1 MIVTQQLEIKLNQF
15 NYHHYE
21 RLGYHTDSKDFIMVD
36 IKDISRSS
44 KLRVEAKCDVC
55 GKIKSLQ
62 YKKYNKNISHGG
74 YYACSNFCAKAKVET
89 TNLEKY
95 GAKYP
100 LQSPDKINE
109 LKEYFTEK
117 FGFDNPSKSKE
128 VCNKREKTMMERFG
142 VKTNIILPETHKKA
156 VSLSITEE
164 SQEKR
169 RQTNIE
175 RYGHE
180 NCMNSKEVYD
190 KFKKTCLSRYGTE
203 FPAQNSEIFIKTQKS
218 QYKIKTY
225 KGINYQGT
233 YELDF
238 LVFCDNNGLLA
249 KISKP
254 PTIKYRFG
262 KSHKRYHPDFHIV
275 DLNLIVEI
283 KSDYYYNLYLEKNL
297 CKEEYTKKK
306 GYDFIFIINKD
317 YTEFL
322 NKIKKSS

>member
-62 YKKYNKNISHGG
+62 YKKYTKNISHGG
-74 YYACSNFCAKAKVET
+74 YYACSNFCAKDKVET

-128 VCNKREKTMMERFG
+128 VCNKREKTMIERYG

-169 RQTNIE
+169 KQTMMDKF
-175 RYGHE
+175 GVD
-180 NCMNSKEVYD
+180 NCMKSKEVYGR
-190 KFKKTCLSRYGTE
+190 FKETNLIKYGVE
-203 FPAQNSEIFIKTQKS
+203 FPAQNSEIFVKTQKA

-225 KGINYQGT
+225 KDINYQGT

-238 LVFCDNNGLLA
+238 LMFCDTNGLIE

-254 PTIKYRFG
+254 PTIKYLFG
-262 KSHKRYHPDFHIV
+262 SSYKRYHPDFYIKE
-275 DLNLIVEI
+275 LNLIIEI
-283 KSDYYYNLYLEKNL
+283 KSDYYYNLHLEKNL
-297 CKEEYTKKK
+297 CKEQYAKKK
-306 GYDFIFIINKD
+306 GYDFMFIINKD
-317 YTEFL
+317 YGDFL
-322 NKIKKSS
+322 SKMKKSS